1 MKKYLRFLHA
11 GLHTRARFL
20 NPGIHTRIGF
30 VTAFVLCLNF
40 VLVYPAA
47 EGARQAPVFTGL
59 EVMKKKSEA
68 YMANAQIS
76 RVTLRLFTKEGDEK
90 KIVTRRYWK
99 NFKGKEGM
107 ATKTLF
113 FTEFPPDAKGTGFL
127 IWNYTEAGKPDNL
140 WLYLPS
146 LRQSRQVS
154 SRQQDDAFMGSDLTF
169 GDMGLR
175 RIEEDDHKLLKEEA
189 CGTEQCYVVES
200 VSKDK
205 EGVYSKKV
213 LWITKTDFITMKID
227 YYDRKGELL
236 KTQKMNWQEAS
247 GYKAWKSSEVVNV
260 QTRHKTIFEISD
272 LIMNPALSDDTF
284 TERTLKTG
292 VRQ

>member
-1 MKKYLRFLHA
+1 MKRYLRFLHPA
-11 GLHTRARFL
+11 KCGTGC
-20 NPGIHTRIGF
+20 PQIHTRIRF
-30 VTAFVLCLNF
+30 VTAFILLAVF
-40 VLVYPAA
+40 ALVYPAA
-47 EGARQAPVFTGL
+47 EGATQAPITDGL

-68 YMANAQIS
+68 YMANDQIS
-76 RVTLRLFTKEGDEK
+76 TVTLRLFTKEGDEK
-90 KIVTRRYWK
+90 KIATKRYWK

-113 FTEFPPDAKGTGFL
+113 FTEYPPDAKGTGFL

-154 SRQQDDAFMGSDLTF
+154 SRGQDDAFMGSDLTF
-169 GDMGLR
+169 GDMGQR
-175 RIEEDDHKLLKEEA
+175 RLEEDDHKLLKEEA
-189 CGTEQCYVVES
+189 CGAGQCYVVES
-200 VSKDK
+200 VAKDK

-236 KTQKMNWQEAS
+236 KTQQINWQDVS

-260 QTRHKTIFEISD
+260 QTRHKTIFEISN
-272 LIMNPALSDDTF
+272 LKMNPGLSDDTF